1 MKMREPADVVERLRA
16 RFERDYPQWAR
27 GGGSWPL
34 RVPLAPPSTGQR
46 SADPVGCHAWAAR
59 WVNHNGPGRIEHS
72 RLRFPT
78 GLHDI
83 PKTLVFDRPA
93 DVAGVTPHTRET
105 WARCGRR
112 LPKLQRDF
120 PEASFTGIIRKLI
133 ELDEDQ
139 YQQLVD
145 TVTWLKTNPTS
156 GRLLRQLPIEG
167 VDTKWLARHSTLVLA
182 LLGKSTGPDAQQA
195 EPSTP
200 GPIRRRLHE
209 RLGLRVPPE
218 LVQVC
223 VLDPGLRSQ
232 VGGMR
237 HFAASV
243 EDLSRWAHVP
253 HTVVILENKETGYA
267 ITDDHMG
274 VVAFHGQGFN
284 VSEYGRLPWIRG
296 AHTVIYWGDI
306 DAPGLQFVN
315 DLRHQ
320 GIPARSI
327 LMDLPTLKQ
336 FQHLAVDGAG
346 PQRGELPHLTE
357 HEQSLYDHLVHH
369 AAEHGVGL
377 LLEQERIPW
386 PHAHSVLTAAIAP
399 K

>member
-1 MKMREPADVVERLRA
+1 MREPTDVIEDLRD
-16 RFERDYPQWAR
+16 RFERDYPLWAR

-34 RVPLAPPSTGQR
+34 RVPLGPPSTGQR
-46 SADPVGCHAWAAR
+46 SADPIACHAWAAR
-59 WVNHNGPGRIEHS
+59 WADRDGPGRIEYS

-78 GLHDI
+78 GVHEI

-93 DVAGVTPHTRET
+93 QVAALTPHTRET
-105 WARCGRR
+105 WSRCGRR
-112 LPKLQRDF
+112 LPRLQRDF

-133 ELDEDQ
+133 ELNEHQ
-139 YQQLVD
+139 YRQLVD
-145 TVTWLKTNPTS
+145 TVTWLRSNPTS

-167 VDTKWLARHSTLVLA
+167 VDTKWLGRRSTLVLA
-182 LLGKSTGPDAQQA
+182 LLGKPDEPGEVQA
-195 EPSTP
+195 DP
-200 GPIRRRLHE
+200 GVPGSPRRRLHE

-218 LVQVC
+218 LVQVA
-223 VLDPGLRSQ
+223 VLDPALRSQ

-267 ITDDHMG
+267 ITDDHPG

-284 VSEYGRLPWIRG
+284 VSEYGRIPWIRD
-296 AHTVIYWGDI
+296 ARAVVYWGDI

-320 GIPARSI
+320 GIPARTI
-327 LMDLPTLKQ
+327 LMDLPTLER
-336 FQHLAVDGAG
+336 FRHLAVDGAS
-346 PQRGELPHLTE
+346 PQRGALPHLTE
-357 HEQSLYDHLVHH
+357 CERSLYDHLVRH
-369 AAEHGVGL
+369 AAEQGTGL
-377 LLEQERIPW
+377 LLEQERVPW
-386 PHAHSVLTAAIAP
+386 PHAHTVLTAAIERA
-399 K
+399 